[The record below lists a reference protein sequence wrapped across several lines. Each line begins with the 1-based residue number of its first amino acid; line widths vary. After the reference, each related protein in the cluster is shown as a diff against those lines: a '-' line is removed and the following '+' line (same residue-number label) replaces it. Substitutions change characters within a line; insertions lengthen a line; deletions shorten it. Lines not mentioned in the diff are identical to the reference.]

1 MPPEQR
7 PSRGRE
13 DEIDGGPRELGL
25 RPPAEERDG
34 IFRHDVEVRGDG
46 DGLDGFA
53 RGEHVGARAVLDLRA
68 QLLRSGEVEGDRRAR
83 VLGFEKLAQLL
94 ERVAQRGGGEYR
106 QLRRGEDRAGQRHA
120 LTCRVKAT
128 ICQAYFTE
136 AR

>member
-1 MPPEQR
+1 MDRRWISGGDDDHRLVARER
-7 PSRGRE
+7 PRCHRQV
-13 DEIDGGPRELGL
+13 RVH
-25 RPPAEERDG
+25 ERA
-34 IFRHDVEVRGDG
+34 HVPLVR
-46 DGLDGFA
+46 